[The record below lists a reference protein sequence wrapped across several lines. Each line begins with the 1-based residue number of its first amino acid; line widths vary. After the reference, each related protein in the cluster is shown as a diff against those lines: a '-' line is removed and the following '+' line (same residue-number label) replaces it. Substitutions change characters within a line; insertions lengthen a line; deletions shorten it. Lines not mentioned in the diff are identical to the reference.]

1 MRKLYTAAAVYLGL
15 GLISGVFYRE
25 FTRALVATEQTQL
38 NTLHTHLLV
47 LGTFFFLIALALDR
61 VFGISAIKGFD
72 GWFIL
77 HNVGLVWTI
86 GFMVANGV
94 VHVVSGSGAWGAM
107 YSGLAGLGHI
117 ILTVSFVWFFMLLNR
132 GIKRV
137 ERQNRAA
144 ATATTK

>member
-1 MRKLYTAAAVYLGL
+1 MRKLFTAAAVYLGL
-15 GLISGVFYRE
+15 GLVSGVFYRE
-25 FTRALVATEQTQL
+25 FTRVQDFTDQTQL

-47 LGTFFFLIALALDR
+47 LGTFFFLIALALDKL
-61 VFGISAIKGFD
+61 FGFSEIKGFD

-94 VHVVSGSGAWGAM
+94 VNVVSEPDAWGAM

-117 ILTVSFVWFFMLLNR
+117 ILTVSFVWFFMLLNKAM
-132 GIKRV
+132 KRTEKL
-137 ERQNRAA
+137 ERKVAA
-144 ATATTK
+144 